1 MWPEATASA
10 MTVQSSATP
19 LAGLD
24 ASLLAMHRQGEAQP
38 LQPKDSAPVDSQHQS
53 GEGTQDEQALQIEPL
68 AGWHLPLL
76 SDPSFVPLQPL
87 LQRAVLLGPPQQL
100 LQWLQLSAERRPPQV
115 LIARRGQTPE
125 GLIVSGPMNRS
136 ASCWQVRHLRLAVP
150 SGKRQLAGLL
160 LRHAIQ
166 RGAGASSWM
175 ATSSSLDL
183 DRLAAL
189 REQGFQPLRTER
201 LWHWQG
207 QLGSAPEATGAGAE
221 LPLRPLNRRTAP
233 ALLQLEQAAC
243 PALLRQQL
251 DRRCDDLLDQS
262 RGRGWLLLDNSR
274 NQAVAALRW
283 LGDHAGGGHDLELT
297 VHPGW
302 GHLIG
307 AATSRLLAQ
316 AHQTLGS
323 AEALWLRS
331 DSGDLARQRWLQQL
345 GAEERGERVLMARS
359 VWRRQELT
367 VPARQAARRIEA
379 VLEQLQPGRRPLPTP
394 VCPR

>member
-1 MWPEATASA
+1 
-10 MTVQSSATP
+10 MTVHTSSTHLASLHAGASGSSAGTG
-19 LAGLD
+19 AAD
-24 ASLLAMHRQGEAQP
+24 ARAPGQ
-38 LQPKDSAPVDSQHQS
+38 LQPETHLGDPDDQ
-53 GEGTQDEQALQIEPL
+53 LQIEPL
-68 AGWHLPLL
+68 APWHLPLL
-76 SDPSFVPLQPL
+76 SDPTFVPLQPL

-115 LIARRGQTPE
+115 LLARRGQTPL

-160 LRHAIQ
+160 LRQAIG
-166 RGAGASSWM
+166 RATGASSWM

-201 LWHWQG
+201 IWRWQG
-207 QLGSAPEATGAGAE
+207 QLICPSNTGEGSGASGE
-221 LPLRPLNRRTAP
+221 LPLRPLNRRTAA

-243 PALLRQQL
+243 PALLRQLL

-302 GHLIG
+302 GHLVG
-307 AATSRLLAQ
+307 AATGRLLAH
-316 AHQTLGS
+316 AHHALGTS
-323 AEALWLRS
+323 EALWLRS
-331 DSGDLARQRWLQQL
+331 DSGDLARERWLQQL

-367 VPARQAARRIEA
+367 VPARQASRRLEA

-394 VCPR
+394 VSPR

>member
-1 MWPEATASA
+1 
-10 MTVQSSATP
+10 MTVQTSATP

-24 ASLLAMHRQGEAQP
+24 AGLEVSLLPAQGQSQP
-38 LQPKDSAPVDSQHQS
+38 SPWGHGAEGLMPHPS
-53 GEGTQDEQALQIEPL
+53 GHGGLEEQALQIEPL
-68 AGWHLPLL
+68 APWHLPLL

-100 LQWLQLSAERRPPQV
+100 LQWLQLNAERRPPQV

-125 GLIVSGPMNRS
+125 GLIVSGPTNRS
-136 ASCWQVRHLRLAVP
+136 ASCWQVRHLRLAVA

-201 LWHWQG
+201 LWRWQG
-207 QLGSAPEATGAGAE
+207 QLGSAADAAAPGAE

-243 PALLRQQL
+243 PALLRQLL

-302 GHLIG
+302 SHLIG

-316 AHQTLGS
+316 AHQSLGS